1 MKRKFQDE
9 LVVENEEVK
18 DLLKDN
24 QASLDDNDSDD
35 SDDEI
40 NNEMS
45 DDDENEKNTDA
56 QGRNI
61 ALASVM
67 SRILH
72 TETNEKPI
80 LAKAKEIEQKIEDE
94 KLDYKARKALTAE
107 RKKLEEKDRVIPD
120 YTTFE
125 YEKKLRKLAT
135 RGVVKLFNAIKT
147 AQEKS
152 NEVHTLVTNK
162 KPKVEVAKKSFM
174 DMLQETNK
182 QKSSTKELSNKENSE
197 SKEPTWNVF
206 SDNYGMNASIKDWD
220 KEEEE
225 KENDDNNKSD
235 IDEDFDDNSDGDWIF
250 CLYSI

>member
-1 MKRKFQDE
+1 
-9 LVVENEEVK
+9 
-18 DLLKDN
+18 
-24 QASLDDNDSDD
+24 
-35 SDDEI
+35 
-40 NNEMS
+40 
-45 DDDENEKNTDA
+45 
-56 QGRNI
+56 
-61 ALASVM
+61 M

-72 TETNEKPI
+72 TDTSEKPI
-80 LAKAKEIEQKIEDE
+80 LANAKEIEQKIEDE

-107 RKKLEEKDRVIPD
+107 RKKLAEKDRVIPD

-174 DMLQETNK
+174 DMLQESNK
-182 QKSSTKELSNKENSE
+182 QKSDTKEKSSNNENMN

-206 SDNYGMNASIKDWD
+206 SDNYGMNATIKDWD
-220 KEEEE
+220 KEEDNEEE
-225 KENDDNNKSD
+225 KKDNNKLD
-235 IDEDFDDNSDGDWIF
+235 IDEDFDDNSDGD
-250 CLYSI
+250 

>member
-9 LVVENEEVK
+9 LEVENEDVK
-18 DLLKDN
+18 DILKDN
-24 QASLDDNDSDD
+24 QNLLDNNLNDSDKD
-35 SDDEI
+35 DDDDDDEL
-40 NNEMS
+40 NDELS
-45 DDDENEKNTDA
+45 DDDENDKNTDA

-67 SRILH
+67 SRILN
-72 TETNEKPI
+72 TDTNEKPI

-135 RGVVKLFNAIKT
+135 RGVVKLFNAIKA

-174 DMLQETNK
+174 DMLQESNK
-182 QKSSTKELSNKENSE
+182 QKTSSNEKTTNNDNSE
-197 SKEPTWNVF
+197 SKEPAWNVF
-206 SDNYGMNASIKDWD
+206 SDNYGMNATIKDWD
-220 KEEEE
+220 KEEDNNNSN
-225 KENDDNNKSD
+225 NDDEKSD
-235 IDEDFDDNSDGDWIF
+235 IDDDFDDNSDGD
-250 CLYSI
+250 

>member
-9 LVVENEEVK
+9 LDVENEEVK
-18 DLLKDN
+18 DILKEN
-24 QASLDDNDSDD
+24 QVSLDDDSNDSDE
-35 SDDEI
+35 DDELNDEI
-40 NNEMS
+40 S
-45 DDDENEKNTDA
+45 DDDNDKNTDA

-67 SRILH
+67 SRILN
-72 TETNEKPI
+72 TDTNEKPI

-174 DMLQETNK
+174 DMLQESNK
-182 QKSSTKELSNKENSE
+182 QKTLSKEKTSNNDNYE
-197 SKEPTWNVF
+197 SKEPAWNVF
-206 SDNYGMNASIKDWD
+206 SDNYGMSASIKDWD
-220 KEEEE
+220 KEDEGE
-225 KENDDNNKSD
+225 KDNNDNQSD
-235 IDEDFDDNSDGDWIF
+235 IDEDFDDNSDGD
-250 CLYSI
+250 

>member
-9 LVVENEEVK
+9 LEVENEEVK
-18 DLLKDN
+18 DILNEN
-24 QASLDDNDSDD
+24 QISLDDDSNDSDE
-35 SDDEI
+35 DEEL
-40 NNEMS
+40 NDEMS
-45 DDDENEKNTDA
+45 DDNDKNTDA

-67 SRILH
+67 SRILN
-72 TETNEKPI
+72 TDTNEKPI

-135 RGVVKLFNAIKT
+135 RGVVKLFNAIKA

-174 DMLQETNK
+174 DMLQESNK
-182 QKSSTKELSNKENSE
+182 QKTSSNEKTTNNDNSE
-197 SKEPTWNVF
+197 SKEPAWNVF
-206 SDNYGMNASIKDWD
+206 SDNYGMNATIKDWD
-220 KEEEE
+220 KEEDNNNNN
-225 KENDDNNKSD
+225 NDDEKSD
-235 IDEDFDDNSDGDWIF
+235 IDDDFDDNSDGD
-250 CLYSI
+250 

>member
-9 LVVENEEVK
+9 LEVENEDVK
-18 DLLKDN
+18 DVLKDN
-24 QASLDDNDSDD
+24 QISLDDIDSDD
-35 SDDEI
+35 DDDDEM
-40 NNEMS
+40 NDELS
-45 DDDENEKNTDA
+45 DDDDENEKNTDA

-67 SRILH
+67 SRILN
-72 TETNEKPI
+72 TDTNEKPI

-182 QKSSTKELSNKENSE
+182 QKSANEKASDNNNNDNSE
-197 SKEPTWNVF
+197 SKEPAWNVF

-220 KEEEE
+220 KD
-225 KENDDNNKSD
+225 KENEDNNDEKSED
-235 IDEDFDDNSDGDWIF
+235 IDDDFDDNSDGD
-250 CLYSI
+250 

>member
-9 LVVENEEVK
+9 LEVENEEVK

-24 QASLDDNDSDD
+24 QGLLDNDNDSNY
-35 SDDEI
+35 SDEDEL
-40 NNEMS
+40 NDEMS
-45 DDDENEKNTDA
+45 DDENEKNTDT

-67 SRILH
+67 SRILN
-72 TETNEKPI
+72 TDTNEKPI

-94 KLDYKARKALTAE
+94 KLDYKARKAITAE

-174 DMLQETNK
+174 DMLQESNKRKTETNEK
-182 QKSSTKELSNKENSE
+182 TSNKKENSD
-197 SKEPTWNVF
+197 SKEPAWNVF
-206 SDNYGMNASIKDWD
+206 SDSYGMNASIKDWD
-220 KEEEE
+220 KPEEE
-225 KENDDNNKSD
+225 DNNDKSD
-235 IDEDFDDNSDGDWIF
+235 IDEDFDDNSDGD
-250 CLYSI
+250 